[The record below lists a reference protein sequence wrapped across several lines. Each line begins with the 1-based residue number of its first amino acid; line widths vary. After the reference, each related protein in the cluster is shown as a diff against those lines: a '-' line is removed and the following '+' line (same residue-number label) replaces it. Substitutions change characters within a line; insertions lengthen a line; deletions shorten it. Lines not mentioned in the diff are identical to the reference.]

1 MLPLNRSAM
10 RQQLVQRLR
19 NELKELLDYT
29 PNDDISN
36 ADAAMVEIDIEPDA
50 LEYILEHG
58 MEWQTWIHK
67 KTNQQILEFCPQG
80 AKALDPL
87 MARISSDDQLVARR
101 NRVTTTTTT
110 TTTIGEDTKNKSIR
124 RLRLVDD
131 FGKFQVVTCTTEKD
145 DDSCTM
151 EFQFAL

>member
-1 MLPLNRSAM
+1 M

-19 NELKELLDYT
+19 NELQELLDDYT
-29 PNDDISN
+29 PNDDMS
-36 ADAAMVEIDIEPDA
+36 DAVMVDIEPDA
-50 LEYILEHG
+50 LDYILDHG

-87 MARISSDDQLVARR
+87 MARISSDGQLVARR
-101 NRVTTTTTT
+101 NRVTTP
-110 TTTIGEDTKNKSIR
+110 TIIVEDTKNKSIR
-124 RLRLVDD
+124 RLKLVDD
-131 FGKFQVVTCTTEKD
+131 FGKFQVVTCTAERD

-151 EFQFAL
+151 NFQFAL

>member
-19 NELKELLDYT
+19 NELQELLDDYT
-29 PNDDISN
+29 PNDDMS
-36 ADAAMVEIDIEPDA
+36 DAVMVDIEPDA
-50 LEYILEHG
+50 LDYILDHG

-87 MARISSDDQLVARR
+87 MARISSDGQLVARR
-101 NRVTTTTTT
+101 NRVTTP
-110 TTTIGEDTKNKSIR
+110 TIIVEDTKNKSIR
-124 RLRLVDD
+124 RLKLVDD
-131 FGKFQVVTCTTEKD
+131 FGKFQVVTCTAERD

-151 EFQFAL
+151 NFQFAL

>member
-19 NELKELLDYT
+19 NELQELLDDYT
-29 PNDDISN
+29 PNDDMS
-36 ADAAMVEIDIEPDA
+36 DAVMVDIEPDA
-50 LEYILEHG
+50 LDYILDHG

-87 MARISSDDQLVARR
+87 MARISSDGQLVARR
-101 NRVTTTTTT
+101 NRVTTP
-110 TTTIGEDTKNKSIR
+110 TIIVEDTKNKSIR
-124 RLRLVDD
+124 RLKLVDD
-131 FGKFQVVTCTTEKD
+131 FGKFQVVTCTAERD

-151 EFQFAL
+151 DFQFAL

>member
-1 MLPLNRSAM
+1 LPMLPLNRSAM

-19 NELKELLDYT
+19 NELQELLDDYT
-29 PNDDISN
+29 PNDDMS
-36 ADAAMVEIDIEPDA
+36 DAVMVDIEPDA
-50 LEYILEHG
+50 LDYILDHG

-87 MARISSDDQLVARR
+87 MARISSDGQLVARR
-101 NRVTTTTTT
+101 NRVTTP
-110 TTTIGEDTKNKSIR
+110 TIIVEDTKNKSIR
-124 RLRLVDD
+124 RLKLVDD
-131 FGKFQVVTCTTEKD
+131 FGKFQVVTCTAERD

-151 EFQFAL
+151 NFQFAL